1 MFHFGQSLVRKWK
14 DLGLEELYG
23 RVDAARHTLRTRSA
37 RILFTCGSVT
47 RWPPVIHGIF
57 LSRVRGYDKIGVK
70 WWCKCVW
77 PRCKSEG
84 RGIDPFQQFWQ
95 KSTTQLNLGFLRRQ
109 CPVSQQQWRFWNVHR
124 QPASVV
130 ARTNN
135 ALESSHLHFTR
146 DLNNHP
152 ALSDF
157 LRAVSDDAD
166 KQHDIYRSA
175 RLRRNSQH
183 RHKHFVL
190 QEQAIM
196 ATLQDAEYGTD
207 IDLLQ
212 VVTLLGLQIKGY
224 LVGLHAQRRESEF
237 DEGSTIEQNE

>member
-23 RVDAARHTLRTRSA
+23 RVDAARHTLRG
-37 RILFTCGSVT
+37 ILSLPLI
-47 RWPPVIHGIF
+47 PPEHVRRAFYLLVDQSPDGLQSF
-57 LSRVRGYDKIGVK
+57 MAYFCRVYV
-70 WWCKCVW
+70 
-77 PRCKSEG
+77 EG

>member
-1 MFHFGQSLVRKWK
+1 MGCTTGRCCTTRLCNISPTQHFAYVTFRLQSQKATFRLQEVLRWEIEVVRQP
-14 DLGLEELYG
+14 LYP
-23 RVDAARHTLRTRSA
+23 
-37 RILFTCGSVT
+37 I
-47 RWPPVIHGIF
+47 
-57 LSRVRGYDKIGVK
+57 
-70 WWCKCVW
+70 
-77 PRCKSEG
+77 
-84 RGIDPFQQFWQ
+84 
-95 KSTTQLNLGFLRRQ
+95 
-109 CPVSQQQWRFWNVHR
+109 RFWNVHR
-124 QPASVV
+124 QAASAV

-175 RLRRNSQH
+175 RLHRNSQH
-183 RHKHFVL
+183 RNKHFVL